1 MTYISTKLTV
11 TQTTHLTQVDRR
23 QVVADW
29 RPRVS
34 LITAK
39 AETMLKSLPPDVAA
53 ALPEEHSATDAPDYA
68 LCCAIRDTMVRLGMG
83 ERSMFGG
90 LKGEAGAWDKL
101 CRAYEKGST
110 QQ

>member
-1 MTYISTKLTV
+1 M
-11 TQTTHLTQVDRR
+11 DRR

-34 LITAK
+34 LITAR
-39 AETMLKSLPPDVAA
+39 AEGMLKTLPATVTS
-53 ALPEEHSATDAPDYA
+53 ALPEQHHATDAPDYA
-68 LCCAIRDTMVRLGMG
+68 LCCAIRETMVRLGMG

-101 CRAYEKGST
+101 CRAYEKGSM
-110 QQ
+110 